1 MTEHASESPTE
12 RGEYQQSTTAEM
24 VKSEAGGGNASSN
37 ADYANVNSS
46 SANDRSAADA
56 DGAVSSSPV
65 TADQLAYMHH
75 HRASSQNSA
84 ESAAAADYMPSVIGA
99 TANYGNSYG
108 YASNYGNSCGSY
120 LNSPAM
126 ASFLYPHLYSSMPGL
141 HASPIHG
148 NGQLTAHSAD
158 AGAAGAGMEDYIL
171 SDNPS
176 DGAGRGDPSQHGGD
190 TSGYS
195 SLEGGSATGAAEE
208 GQTGPIRG
216 AYSQR
221 SEHGAHVWRPY

>member
-1 MTEHASESPTE
+1 
-12 RGEYQQSTTAEM
+12 M
-24 VKSEAGGGNASSN
+24 VKSEAAASAAGGEYVNSDRAAAAAGGNSEQ
-37 ADYANVNSS
+37 D
-46 SANDRSAADA
+46 AAI
-56 DGAVSSSPV
+56 STSPV

-75 HRASSQNSA
+75 HRYQQNA
-84 ESAAAADYMPSVIGA
+84 GATDAAAATAAAEYMPTVIGA

-108 YASNYGNSCGSY
+108 YGNYGNSCGTY

-141 HASPIHG
+141 HAAPPIHG
-148 NGQLTAHSAD
+148 NGQLSAAHAND
-158 AGAAGAGMEDYIL
+158 ASGAMDEYIL
-171 SDNPS
+171 SDNPNDAS
-176 DGAGRGDPSQHGGD
+176 AVRGDPIQQAGD

-195 SLEGGSATGAAEE
+195 SLEGGTGGTEE